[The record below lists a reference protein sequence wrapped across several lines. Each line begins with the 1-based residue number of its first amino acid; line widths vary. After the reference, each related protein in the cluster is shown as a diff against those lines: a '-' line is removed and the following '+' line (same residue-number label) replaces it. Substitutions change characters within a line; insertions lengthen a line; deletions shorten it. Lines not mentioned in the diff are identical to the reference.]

1 MELALGP
8 QQRAMEVMKQKFVE
22 QVVSVGAVIGR
33 RRKSRFDVAH
43 LDACFLLVLRIVV
56 FTEYG
61 IEYNVMSHPSKLFR
75 QFCCAKGSWSLLR
88 ISMIGYD

>member
-1 MELALGP
+1 MEHKL
-8 QQRAMEVMKQKFVE
+8 VK

-75 QFCCAKGSWSLLR
+75 QFCCTKCSWSMR
-88 ISMIGYD
+88 RKGVVGYD